1 MRAII
6 LAGGKGTRL
15 APYTVTF
22 PKPLVPIGDLPI
34 LEIVVRQL
42 AAAGFDRLTLA
53 VGHLANLLQAYF
65 EDGSRWGI
73 QIDYSFEHD
82 PLGTVGPL
90 TLIDDLPDHFLVMNG
105 DLLTTLSYR
114 NLYESHVNSGAELSV
129 ACHRMNVNV
138 DLGVIEFDGQHRV
151 TGYREKPTMGYD
163 ASMGVYAFSK
173 TALDIVPPHQ
183 YMDFPTLVTSLVAQG
198 RDVKAH
204 LDDCRWLDIGRH
216 DDYALAI
223 ETFEELRGEFLPD
236 EANRE
241 SMP

>member
-1 MRAII
+1 MRAVI

-34 LEIVVRQL
+34 LEIVIRQL
-42 AAAGFDRLTLA
+42 ADSGFQHITLA

-65 EDGSRWGI
+65 EDGSRWGVR
-73 QIDYSFEHD
+73 IDYSLEHE

-90 TLIDDLPDHFLVMNG
+90 TLINDLPEHFLVMNG

-114 NLYESHVNSGAELSV
+114 KLLDEHIDSGAELSV
-129 ACHRMNVNV
+129 ACHRMNVNI
-138 DLGVIEFDGQHRV
+138 DLGVIEFDGLHRV
-151 TGYREKPTMGYD
+151 TGYREKPSISYD

-173 TALDIVPPHQ
+173 IALDVVPENTFF
-183 YMDFPTLVTSLVAQG
+183 DFPTLVLSLVEQG
-198 RDVKAH
+198 RDVRAH

-216 DDYALAI
+216 DDYAEAI
-223 ETFEELRGEFLPD
+223 ETFEALRSEFLPY
-236 EANRE
+236 ETAEEEPR
-241 SMP
+241 

>member
-1 MRAII
+1 MRAVV

-22 PKPLVPIGDLPI
+22 PKPLVPIGDLPV
-34 LEIVVRQL
+34 LEIVIRQL
-42 AAAGFDRLTLA
+42 ADAGFNRLTLA

-65 EDGSRWGI
+65 EDGSHWGI
-73 QIDYSFEHD
+73 EIDYSFEHE

-90 TLIDDLPDHFLVMNG
+90 TLIDDLPEHFLVMNG

-114 NLYESHVNSGAELSV
+114 GLFESHVNSGAELSV

-173 TALDIVPPHQ
+173 TALDIVPPGQ
-183 YMDFPTLVTSLVAQG
+183 YMDFPTLVMSLISQG

-204 LDDCRWLDIGRH
+204 LADCRWLDIGRH

-223 ETFEELRGEFLPD
+223 ETFEALRSEFLPD
-236 EANRE
+236 EGGE
-241 SMP
+241 SFPT

>member
-1 MRAII
+1 MRAVI

-22 PKPLVPIGDLPI
+22 PKPLVPVGDLPV
-34 LEIVVRQL
+34 LEIVIRQL
-42 AAAGFDRLTLA
+42 AHEGFDHLTLA

-65 EDGSRWGI
+65 EDGSRWGVE
-73 QIDYSFEHD
+73 IDYSLEHE

-90 TLIDDLPDHFLVMNG
+90 TLIDDLPEHFLVMNG

-114 NLYESHVNSGAELSV
+114 DLFDAHVESDADLSV
-129 ACHRMNVNV
+129 ACHRMNINV

-173 TALDIVPPHQ
+173 TALDLVAPGE
-183 YMDFPTLVTSLVAQG
+183 YMDFPTLVMDLVSGG
-198 RDVKAH
+198 RDMKAH
-204 LDDCRWLDIGRH
+204 LADCRWLDIGRH

-223 ETFEELRGEFLPD
+223 ETFEAHRSEFLPD
-236 EANRE
+236 EPDQAT
-241 SMP
+241 SP

>member
-22 PKPLVPIGDLPI
+22 PKPLVPIGDLPV
-34 LEIVVRQL
+34 LEIVIRQL
-42 AAAGFDRLTLA
+42 SHAGFEHVTLA

-65 EDGSRWGI
+65 EDGSRWGV
-73 QIDYSFEHD
+73 QIDYSFEHE

-90 TLIDDLPDHFLVMNG
+90 TLIDDLPEHFLVMNG

-114 NLYESHVNSGAELSV
+114 DLFDSHVASGAELSV

-163 ASMGVYAFSK
+163 ASMGVYAFSRS
-173 TALDIVPPHQ
+173 ALESVPSGD
-183 YMDFPTLVTSLVAQG
+183 YMDFPTLVMDLVARG

-204 LDDCRWLDIGRH
+204 LADCRWLDIGRH

-223 ETFEELRGEFLPD
+223 ETFEALRPEFLPG
-236 EANRE
+236 EARGDTG
-241 SMP
+241 S

>member
-22 PKPLVPIGDLPI
+22 PKPLVPIGDLPV
-34 LEIVVRQL
+34 LEIVIRQL
-42 AAAGFDRLTLA
+42 AASGFERITLA

-65 EDGSRWGI
+65 EDGSRWGVE
-73 QIDYSFEHD
+73 IDYSFEHE

-90 TLIDDLPDHFLVMNG
+90 TLIEDLPEHFLVMNG
-105 DLLTTLSYR
+105 DLLTTLPYR
-114 NLYESHVNSGAELSV
+114 DLFDAHVKSGVELTV

-151 TGYREKPTMGYD
+151 TGYREKPTISYD

-173 TALDIVPPHQ
+173 SALSGVVPGE
-183 YMDFPTLVTSLVAQG
+183 YMDFPTLVMDLMSEDRA
-198 RDVKAH
+198 VKAH
-204 LDDCRWLDIGRH
+204 LADCRWLDIGRH
-216 DDYALAI
+216 DDYAQAI
-223 ETFEELRGEFLPD
+223 ETFEALRSEFLSD
-236 EANRE
+236 EA
-241 SMP
+241 PGDATA

>member
-1 MRAII
+1 MRAVI

-22 PKPLVPIGDLPI
+22 PKPLVPIGDLPV

-42 AAAGFDRLTLA
+42 AAAGFEQLTLA

-65 EDGSRWGI
+65 EDGSRWGV

-82 PLGTVGPL
+82 PLGTEGPL
-90 TLIDDLPDHFLVMNG
+90 TLIEDLPDHFLVMNG

-114 NLYESHVNSGAELSV
+114 DLFEAHVDSGAELSV

-173 TALDIVPPHQ
+173 TALDIVPSGQ
-183 YMDFPTLVTSLVAQG
+183 YMDFPTLVMSLISQG

-204 LDDCRWLDIGRH
+204 LADCRWLDIGRH

-223 ETFEELRGEFLPD
+223 ETFEALRPEFLPD
-236 EANRE
+236 DDTERQA
-241 SMP
+241 P

>member
-1 MRAII
+1 MRAVI

-22 PKPLVPIGDLPI
+22 PKPLVPVGDLPV
-34 LEIVVRQL
+34 LEIVIRQL
-42 AAAGFDRLTLA
+42 SHAGFEHVTLA

-65 EDGSRWGI
+65 EDGSRWGVR
-73 QIDYSFEHD
+73 IDYSFEHE

-90 TLIDDLPDHFLVMNG
+90 TLIDDLPEHFLVMNG
-105 DLLTTLSYR
+105 DLLTTLDYGH
-114 NLYESHVNSGAELSV
+114 LFKSHVESGAELSV

-163 ASMGVYAFSK
+163 ASMGVYAFSRSS
-173 TALDIVPPHQ
+173 LDIVTPGD
-183 YMDFPTLVTSLVAQG
+183 YMDFPTLVMNLVASG

-204 LDDCRWLDIGRH
+204 LADCRWLDIGRH

-223 ETFEELRGEFLPD
+223 ETFEELRSEFLPD
-236 EANRE
+236 EPEAGAGQ
-241 SMP
+241 

>member
-1 MRAII
+1 MRAVI

-22 PKPLVPIGDLPI
+22 PKPLVPIGDLPV

-42 AAAGFDRLTLA
+42 AASGFERLTLA

-65 EDGSRWGI
+65 EDGSRWGVE
-73 QIDYSFEHD
+73 IDYSFEHD

-114 NLYESHVNSGAELSV
+114 DLFDSHVNSGAELSV

-173 TALDIVPPHQ
+173 SALDIVPPSQ
-183 YMDFPTLVTSLVAQG
+183 YMDFPTLVMSLVAQG

-204 LDDCRWLDIGRH
+204 LADCRWLDIGRH

-223 ETFEELRGEFLPD
+223 ETFEALRSEFLPD
-236 EANRE
+236 EGGE
-241 SMP
+241 QSKS

>member
-1 MRAII
+1 MRAVI

-22 PKPLVPIGDLPI
+22 PKPLVPIGDLPV

-42 AAAGFDRLTLA
+42 ADSGFERLTLA

-65 EDGSRWGI
+65 EDGSRWGVE
-73 QIDYSFEHD
+73 IDYSFEHE

-114 NLYESHVNSGAELSV
+114 DLFDSHVDAGAELSV

-173 TALDIVPPHQ
+173 TVLDIVPPGQ
-183 YMDFPTLVTSLVAQG
+183 YMDFPTLVMNLVSQG
-198 RDVKAH
+198 REVKAH
-204 LDDCRWLDIGRH
+204 LADCRWLDIGRH

-223 ETFEELRGEFLPD
+223 ETFEALRPEFLPD
-236 EANRE
+236 EGGE
-241 SMP
+241 GSSS